1 MVPPTSSAGKIRR
14 PHAQTRMSH
23 YFPLSKLHL
32 KQTAAFSTRHRV
44 LGNPVSAGV
53 LTWAQAQATGNDQED
68 GKAALGWEGAFSSH
82 VPDGLI
88 PQHTRES
95 SRPLMKIPK
104 NLIKNRAELDWREG
118 PRVNITA
125 Q

>member
-1 MVPPTSSAGKIRR
+1 
-14 PHAQTRMSH
+14 MSH

-32 KQTAAFSTRHRV
+32 KRTAAFSTRHRV

-53 LTWAQAQATGNDQED
+53 LTWAQVQATGNNQED

-88 PQHTRES
+88 PTTHEGVLPPTNENPQESNQKS
-95 SRPLMKIPK
+95 SRVGLERRLK
-104 NLIKNRAELDWREG
+104 G
-118 PRVNITA
+118 
-125 Q
+125 